1 MSKDDLRVI
10 KTLEAIEYSLL
21 KNLKEYSLSKITVDT
36 LCKEA
41 RINRSTFYKYYSD
54 KYDLL
59 NKYTED
65 VLNEFKNCMDAS
77 FVKASPETI
86 NEKKYSNNFQQII
99 TFLTTNKDKYMTLWN
114 ADMDRNIY
122 VEMIDII
129 QENILTQMQE
139 KISDNPEKEMYATLF
154 SRIFP
159 TNLMMSVK
167 WWFDHQHNITI
178 NDFTKLMDYNMRVGI
193 FQTFK
198 EYV

>member
-59 NKYTED
+59 NKYTAD
-65 VLNEFKNCMDAS
+65 VLNEFKNCMDVS
-77 FVKASPETI
+77 FVKASPESI
-86 NEKKYSNNFQQII
+86 NEKKYSSNFQQII
-99 TFLTTNKDKYMTLWN
+99 NFLTNNKDRYMTLWN

-139 KISDNPEKEMYATLF
+139 KISDDPDKKMYATLF

-167 WWFDHQHNITI
+167 WWFEYQHKITI
-178 NDFTKLMDYNMRVGI
+178 NDFTRLMDYNMRVGI